1 MYTYLQQTRF
11 PAEFFVANITYEL
24 FFIINCRCS
33 LQLLVILKLV
43 ICTCRFKFR
52 QKMVLNKMRIQMGQQ
67 TGHII

>member
-33 LQLLVILKLV
+33 LQLLVI
-43 ICTCRFKFR
+43 CTCSFKFR
-52 QKMVLNKMRIQMGQQ
+52 HKMVLDKMWIQMGQQ
-67 TGHII
+67 IGHII